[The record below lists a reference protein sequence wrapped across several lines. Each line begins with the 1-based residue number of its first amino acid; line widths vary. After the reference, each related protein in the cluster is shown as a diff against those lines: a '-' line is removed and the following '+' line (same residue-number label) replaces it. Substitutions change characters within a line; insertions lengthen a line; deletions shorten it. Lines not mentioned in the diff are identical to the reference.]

1 MRKFL
6 FLLSMILTFG
16 SPIAVYGQKLQ
27 ENDLSKM
34 TEDIHKETYT
44 GIHSVLVAKGGKL
57 SYQQYFN
64 GFTADSLHDMRSAF
78 KSVTSL
84 LVGIAIDH
92 GMIKDETQL
101 VHTFF
106 PENKAFV
113 TDPLKRKITI
123 KDLLEMRSGFDC
135 DEWDDGKD
143 CESDMERS
151 RDWVQFSLGLPMKN
165 QPGKVWAYTSCDPM
179 IIGGIISKVSGMT
192 IINFAKKYLFE
203 PLGIKNYRWTVDSKG
218 QATTAGSF
226 FIRPAD
232 IMKIGQLVLNKGM
245 WNGRCLIS
253 EKWISRSTTANIL
266 IPDYSFVKI
275 SQSTVATPRPAY
287 YGYYWY
293 NEEIVT
299 GGKTYK
305 AIIASGNGGQYII
318 LIRELDLVAVFT
330 QGNYGSW
337 KAKKA
342 FDLLTKYIIPSYS

>member
-1 MRKFL
+1 MRFCLLVISVMFL
-6 FLLSMILTFG
+6 SA
-16 SPIAVYGQKLQ
+16 SPMAVHAQKLQ
-27 ENDLSKM
+27 GNDLNKM
-34 TEDIHKETYT
+34 TEDIRKETYT
-44 GIHSVLVAKGGKL
+44 GIHSVLVEKGGKL

-64 GFTADSLHDMRSAF
+64 GFIADSLHDMRSAF

-84 LVGIAIDH
+84 LMGIAIDR
-92 GMIKDETQL
+92 GLIKDETQL

-106 PENKAFV
+106 PENKAFA
-113 TDPLKRKITI
+113 TDPLKRKMKI

-135 DEWDDGKD
+135 DEWDDAKD
-143 CESDMERS
+143 CESEMEGT
-151 RDWVQFSLGLPMKN
+151 RDWVKFSLELPMKN
-165 QPGKVWAYTSCDPM
+165 EPGKVWAYTSCDPM

-232 IMKIGQLVLNKGM
+232 IIKIGQLVLNKGM
-245 WNGRCLIS
+245 WNGHRLIS
-253 EKWISRSTTANIL
+253 EKWISKSTTANIP
-266 IPDYSFVKI
+266 IPDNSFVEL
-275 SQSTVATPRPAY
+275 SRSTFAIPQPTY

-342 FDLLTKYIIPSYS
+342 FDLLTKYIIPYYR